1 MGVKFIKR
9 SILIWQ
15 LLGYTVVAILG
26 TLLHFLY
33 DWTDGAKIAAL
44 FSGVNESTWEHMKL
58 FFFPAFFF
66 AIFQSFFF
74 KEYNNYWLIKLLGT
88 MLGLMLIPIIFY
100 TYNGAIGKSP
110 DWLNILI
117 FFISAGACFLFEGLL
132 FKRNLANI
140 SGLKTPSIIIFVL
153 HCFAF
158 FFFTFKTPKLGV
170 FLDPI
175 YKTYGIIAP

>member
-1 MGVKFIKR
+1 
-9 SILIWQ
+9 
-15 LLGYTVVAILG
+15 
-26 TLLHFLY
+26 
-33 DWTDGAKIAAL
+33 
-44 FSGVNESTWEHMKL
+44 MKL

-117 FFISAGACFLFEGLL
+117 FFISACACYLFEGLL
-132 FKRNLANI
+132 FKRNRAE
-140 SGLKTPSIIIFVL
+140 STVFKTPSIIIFCL
-153 HCFAF
+153 LSFAF
-158 FFFTFKTPKLGV
+158 ILFTFKTPKLGI

-175 YKTYGIIAP
+175 NLTYGIK

>member
-1 MGVKFIKR
+1 M
-9 SILIWQ
+9 
-15 LLGYTVVAILG
+15 
-26 TLLHFLY
+26 
-33 DWTDGAKIAAL
+33 
-44 FSGVNESTWEHMKL
+44 

-117 FFISAGACFLFEGLL
+117 FFISAGACFLIEGLL
-132 FKRNLANI
+132 FKRNRAELTVF
-140 SGLKTPSIIIFVL
+140 KTPSIIIFCL
-153 HCFAF
+153 LSFAF
-158 FFFTFKTPKLGV
+158 ILFTFKTPKLGI

-175 YKTYGIIAP
+175 YQTYGIIAHTL

>member
-1 MGVKFIKR
+1 M
-9 SILIWQ
+9 
-15 LLGYTVVAILG
+15 GYTVTTILG

-33 DWTDGAKIAAL
+33 DFTNGSFLSAL

-74 KEYNNYWLIKLLGT
+74 KDYNNFWFIKLLGT
-88 MLGLMLIPIIFY
+88 VLGLALIPIIFY
-100 TYNGAIGKSP
+100 TYNGAIAKSP
-110 DWLNILI
+110 DWLNIAI

-132 FKRNLANI
+132 FKRNRAELTVF
-140 SGLKTPSIIIFVL
+140 KTPSIIIFCL
-153 HCFAF
+153 LSFAF
-158 FFFTFKTPKLGV
+158 ILFTFKTPKLGI

-175 YKTYGIIAP
+175 YQTYGIIAPML